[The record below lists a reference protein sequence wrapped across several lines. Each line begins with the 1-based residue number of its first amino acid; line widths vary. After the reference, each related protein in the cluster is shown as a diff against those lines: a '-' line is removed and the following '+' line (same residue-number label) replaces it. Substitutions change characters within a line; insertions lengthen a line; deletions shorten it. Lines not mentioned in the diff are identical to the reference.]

1 MATDTPSATGRR
13 ERLRGF
19 LRSRRARLAPE
30 DVGLP
35 PAARRRTPGLR
46 REEVALLAGVGVSW
60 YTWLEQ
66 GRPINVSADVLDAIA
81 RALRLDEPERE
92 HLYLL
97 TGLNPPPQTGAARP
111 EATPELRRL
120 IEAWSPRPA
129 VLLDRYENFVAVNDA
144 ARAVF
149 GYTATDR
156 NCLVA
161 FFTNARYRALH
172 THWEAVAPGV
182 VAAFRAAAA
191 RQPDDPGF
199 DRIADGLC
207 AASPEFDALW
217 ARHDVGATAQAVK
230 AVRHP
235 EVGELVFDTTTLVL
249 PDQPGLHVEL
259 QNPRPGSGTAER
271 LERLAA
277 AGFRTPAGAG
287 LVVVDPC

>member
-1 MATDTPSATGRR
+1 MATDTPSASGRR

-46 REEVALLAGVGVSW
+46 REEVALPAGVGVSW

-97 TGLNPPPQTGAARP
+97 TGLNPPPPVGVPRAQV
-111 EATPELRRL
+111 TPELRRL
-120 IEAWSPRPA
+120 IEVWSPRPA
-129 VLLDRYENFVAVNDA
+129 VLLDRYENIVAVNGA

-149 GYTATDR
+149 GYTDTDR

-191 RQPDDPGF
+191 RHPDDPAF
-199 DRIADGLC
+199 DRIAEGLR
-207 AASPEFDALW
+207 AVSPEFDALW
-217 ARHDVGATAQAVK
+217 ARHDVGVPGQVVK

-235 EVGELVFDTTTLVL
+235 EMGELFFDTTTLAP
-249 PDQPGLHVEL
+249 PDQPSWGQAPGPPKPRSARLSS
-259 QNPRPGSGTAER
+259 NSPRGAPTGRMSRPGARFSPSG
-271 LERLAA
+271 
-277 AGFRTPAGAG
+277 
-287 LVVVDPC
+287 V